1 MTKRVV
7 VVALLLMV
15 AGVSLAIPPVVIP
28 IIYSAVRIGTQAY
41 GLSTLAELGQSILG
55 QSIKG
60 IDASLAPIAETGVAS
75 GVRIPTASNAASVVP
90 APAAPAV
97 GTSPHTTYT
106 YNVVRETA
114 AQACNDVAIANT
126 YHGSS
131 ACSGLAGTMTYT
143 VASVA
148 APSCFMHYEC
158 VGDVSGTVIVSG
170 NTTTSITVGLTC
182 SAGYTN
188 TAGVCNL
195 TNARLAVQD
204 GIADYQRAG
213 TAFSKYAGDD
223 ASTVD
228 PWLSQQTITS
238 SNDTLVISGMDTGQR
253 PQKISVTNTADGG
266 STITGITQKV
276 DGAGATYT
284 QTTVLTVNPSGV
296 VTAAATTSQAQQ
308 MTQNPSTKTWTIS
321 AAPASTYAPVATAGS
336 SAPAFPSDY
345 ARQGEAASAAA
356 SINAALG
363 PKLDKLVEASAPPAD
378 PLVPDMAGYTDFG
391 STFSTLLSWQLPGHI
406 STCPTASFM
415 TPWSVSYTINAHCQL
430 ILDHWSVLQAAMM
443 VVWTIGA
450 LFVVLRA

>member
-60 IDASLAPIAETGVAS
+60 LDASLAPIAETGVAS

-90 APAAPAV
+90 APSAPAV
-97 GTSPHTTYT
+97 GTPPHTTYT
-106 YNVVRETA
+106 YSVPRDTI
-114 AQACNDVAIANT
+114 AQACQDYATANT
-126 YHGSS
+126 YTGPV
-131 ACSGLAGTMTYT
+131 ACSGQAGTMTYT
-143 VASVA
+143 VTSSVG
-148 APSCFMHYEC
+148 PCQFSYQC
-158 VGDVSGTVIVSG
+158 VGTVSGAVLNSG
-170 NTTTSITVGLTC
+170 TSSYSPTQALTC
-182 SAGYTN
+182 SYGYTN
-188 TAGVCNL
+188 SAGVCNL
-195 TNARLAVQD
+195 SNARAAVQD
-204 GIADYQRAG
+204 GIADWQRTG

-223 ASTVD
+223 TSTVD

-238 SNDTLVISGMDTGQR
+238 SNDTLVISGMDSGQR

-266 STITGITQKV
+266 STVTGITQKV

-321 AAPASTYAPVATAGS
+321 AAPTSTYAPVATAGS
-336 SAPAFPSDY
+336 AAAAFPSDY

-356 SINAALG
+356 SINATLG
-363 PKLDKLVEASAPPAD
+363 PKLDKLIETSAAPAD

-391 STFSTLLSWQLPGHI
+391 NTFSSLLSWQLPGHT

-415 TPWSVSYTINAHCQL
+415 TPWSTSYTINSHCQL
-430 ILDHWSVLQAAMM
+430 ILDHWAVLQAAMM